1 MERVYI
7 IALDTHCAFTEVGV
21 LTPGGRM
28 RERGRCATT
37 IPALAEE
44 IGRVPRPR
52 AVVLEEGPLA
62 DWIARGLR
70 EHADDVSVCDPRRNH
85 LIAKDSD
92 KDDPIDVEKLALLY
106 RGGYI
111 KQVHHAESFDRV
123 VFKRHVG
130 LYHDSV
136 RQRVRQANRII
147 AELRSYGVFVAE
159 RAFAE
164 SDGRRALGDRLP
176 NHPTVRADLRCLLKA
191 YDACVERVD
200 TMRQSLIRLAKKEE
214 PIVRFR
220 ALPGV
225 KWIRA
230 STFFAY
236 VDTPWRFK
244 SKSALWKYLGIGLER
259 RHSGSGP
266 EQVRVPRQ
274 VNRTL
279 KSSILGAAK
288 SAIASKDNPFAD
300 QHERWIREG
309 VTPRNARRNVARSQA
324 AVLWGMW
331 KSGDVY
337 RPELV
342 GVAATAQAL
351 VSLGKDG

>member
-1 MERVYI
+1 
-7 IALDTHCAFTEVGV
+7 
-21 LTPGGRM
+21 
-28 RERGRCATT
+28 
-37 IPALAEE
+37 
-44 IGRVPRPR
+44 
-52 AVVLEEGPLA
+52 
-62 DWIARGLR
+62 
-70 EHADDVSVCDPRRNH
+70 
-85 LIAKDSD
+85 
-92 KDDPIDVEKLALLY
+92 
-106 RGGYI
+106 
-111 KQVHHAESFDRV
+111 
-123 VFKRHVG
+123 
-130 LYHDSV
+130 
-136 RQRVRQANRII
+136 
-147 AELRSYGVFVAE
+147 
-159 RAFAE
+159 
-164 SDGRRALGDRLP
+164 LP
-176 NHPTVRADLRCLLKA
+176 DHPTVRADLRCLLRA

-259 RHSGSGP
+259 RHSGAGP
-266 EQVRVPRQ
+266 EQVHVPRQ

-288 SAIASKDNPFAD
+288 SAIASRNNPFAD
-300 QHERWIREG
+300 QHERWMREG

-342 GVAATAQAL
+342 GVEAARTL

>member
-21 LTPGGRM
+21 LTPGGRV

-62 DWIARGLR
+62 DWIARGLSGY
-70 EHADDVSVCDPRRNH
+70 ADDVVVCDPRRNH

-92 KDDPIDVEKLALLY
+92 KDDPIDVQKLAQLY

-111 KQVHHAESFDRV
+111 KRVHHAESFDRV

-136 RQRVRQANRII
+136 RQRVRQANRIM

-159 RAFAE
+159 RSFAD
-164 SDGRRALGDRLP
+164 SDERGTLWDRLP
-176 NHPTVRADLRCLLKA
+176 DHPTVRADIRCLLRA
-191 YDACVERVD
+191 YDAGVARVD

-214 PIVRFR
+214 PIVRFH

-230 STFFAY
+230 STLFAY

-259 RHSGSGP
+259 RHSGAGP
-266 EQVRVPRQ
+266 ERVQVPRL

-288 SAIASKDNPFAD
+288 SAIASRNNPFAD
-300 QHERWIREG
+300 QYERWIRDG

-324 AVLWGMW
+324 AVMWGMW
-331 KSGDVY
+331 KNGDVY

-342 GVAATAQAL
+342 GVAAAAQAL
-351 VSLGKDG
+351 VSLEKDG